1 MTAMAID
8 AGQYEMVAEK
18 VRASGSSFY
27 WGMRLL
33 SRPRRFAMYAIYAF
47 CREVDDIADEPG
59 EPETKRRQ
67 LAEWRDELDRL
78 YAGKPVH
85 PVAVALTGPV
95 AQFGLP
101 KEDFLAVI
109 DGCEMDGRN
118 EMVRPSMANL
128 ELYCDRVASAVGRLS
143 VRVFGE
149 MRPRSLDVANATG
162 MALQLTNILRDV
174 VVDAKIGRLYLPD
187 ELLSAHGITTS
198 DPMAVL
204 AHPNLVAVCRDL
216 GERARGY
223 FQASDA
229 AMAECSAAAMRP
241 ATLMKEMY
249 REIFRHVEAE
259 GFVPR
264 DPVVKVSKRFKLWC
278 ILRHG
283 LF

>member
-1 MTAMAID
+1 
-8 AGQYEMVAEK
+8 
-18 VRASGSSFY
+18 
-27 WGMRLL
+27 
-33 SRPRRFAMYAIYAF
+33 
-47 CREVDDIADEPG
+47 VDDIADEPG
-59 EPETKRRQ
+59 EPEVKRLQ

-174 VVDAKIGRLYLPD
+174 RTDADRGRIYLPETELKRFRVTPE
-187 ELLSAHGITTS
+187 ELLRGGYSTRF
-198 DPMAVL
+198 VEL
-204 AHPNLVAVCRDL
+204 ASSVA
-216 GERARGY
+216 ERASHFYRL
-223 FQASDA
+223 A
-229 AMAECSAAAMRP
+229 AKTLPSTERRSMAAAELMGAVYWRLLRKLEHRRFNVFGPAPARLTKLQKLMLVMRTGCRIAVGAMTP
-241 ATLMKEMY
+241 NY
-249 REIFRHVEAE
+249 GV
-259 GFVPR
+259 
-264 DPVVKVSKRFKLWC
+264 
-278 ILRHG
+278 
-283 LF
+283 